1 MGHRTPDTPAM
12 THILIPAAL
21 AAATV
26 GVGFG
31 LRTTVPPR
39 HGALPVLALISGP
52 IGTAASSSQALAHPA
67 MPASLP
73 TVRVVLASPYP
84 GR

>member
-1 MGHRTPDTPAM
+1 M
-12 THILIPAAL
+12 THLLIPAAL

-31 LRTTVPPR
+31 LRAGEPPR
-39 HGALPVLALISGP
+39 PGSLPVLALILGP
-52 IGTAASSSQALAHPA
+52 IGVAAASGHALSHPV
-67 MPASLP
+67 MPTAP
-73 TVRVVLASPYP
+73 RTVRVVLASPYP